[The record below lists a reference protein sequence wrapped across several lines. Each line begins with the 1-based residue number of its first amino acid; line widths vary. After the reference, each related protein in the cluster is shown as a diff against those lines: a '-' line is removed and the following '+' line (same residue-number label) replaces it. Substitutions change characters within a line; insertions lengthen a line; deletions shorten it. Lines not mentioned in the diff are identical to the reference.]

1 MSQLERLR
9 KINEMIHERG
19 SVEINDFLHEL
30 EISLATFKRDL
41 AFLRDRLN
49 APITYDRETN
59 GYRFDK
65 PNLGK
70 KFELPGLW
78 FTEAEAT
85 ALVTMQHLLSSLG
98 QGGLIGPHI
107 APLMAKIDTILG
119 NAETSSNELRK
130 RIKLISMGAR
140 TNNNDSFA
148 TIGNALLKRECLK
161 IKYHAKGTNEI
172 TEREISPQR
181 LIHYRD
187 NWYLDAFCHQKNDLR
202 SFALD
207 GIQNVSTLNKK
218 AKEISESEL
227 NENFAESYGIFSGK
241 ATKRAKLR
249 FTPERARWV
258 STETWH
264 PKQKS
269 SFDKDGYYLLD
280 FEYHQDPELVM
291 DILKYGGDVEVLHP
305 ASLKEKVKTQHKKA
319 LDQYITHEI

>member
-1 MSQLERLR
+1 MSQLERLQ

-19 SVEINDFLHEL
+19 SVQINDFLDEL

-41 AFLRDRLN
+41 TFLRDRLN
-49 APITYDRETN
+49 APITYDRDTN

-107 APLMAKIDTILG
+107 APLMTKIDTILG
-119 NAETSSNELRK
+119 NGETSSNELRK
-130 RIKLISMGAR
+130 RIKLFSMGAR
-140 TNNNDSFA
+140 TNDNNSFA

-161 IKYHAKGTNEI
+161 IKYHAKGSNEI
-172 TEREISPQR
+172 TEREVSPQR

-187 NWYLDAFCHQKNDLR
+187 NWYLDAFCHAKNDLR

-207 GIQNVSTLNKK
+207 GIQDVISLGKK
-218 AKEISESEL
+218 SKEISESEL

-241 ATKRAKLR
+241 ATKTAKLR

-269 SFDKDGYYLLD
+269 SFDENGYYLLE

-291 DILKYGGDVEVLHP
+291 DILKYGGEVEVLGP
-305 ASLKEKVKTQHKKA
+305 NSLRTKVAQELKKA
-319 LDQYITHEI
+319 AERYL